1 MSDHVPTAEDLDR
14 LLALQGVDDEVRRLQ
29 HQLDGLA
36 EQRAL
41 DELVAQDATL
51 AEGDTELEERLEAV
65 AREQRQVEGEID
77 ALGQRLAEE
86 QARLYEGS
94 LSGAREIQAAEAE
107 IASTTRRR
115 SEHEDQLLEIM
126 ERVEEIEARQAE
138 LREVRSSLA
147 ARIIEVTAERDAA
160 AQDLIARIAEVQVRR
175 GPIAAALPDEL
186 RARYDEAARR
196 SGGTGV
202 GVLRDNA
209 CTACRI
215 TFPMSEIN
223 GYLTGP
229 PLTTCSQCRRLLI
242 VPA

>member
-1 MSDHVPTAEDLDR
+1 MSDGPTAEDLDR
-14 LLALQGVDDEVRRLQ
+14 LLALQGVDDDVRRLE

-36 EQRAL
+36 EQRTL
-41 DELVAQDATL
+41 EELLQQDATL
-51 AEGDTELEERLEAV
+51 AEGDSELEERLA
-65 AREQRQVEGEID
+65 AARREQRQIEGEID
-77 ALGQRLAEE
+77 ALGQRLDEE
-86 QARLYEGS
+86 RTRLYEGS
-94 LSGAREIQAAEAE
+94 LSTAREIQAAEAE

-115 SEHEDQLLEIM
+115 AEHEDQMLEVM
-126 ERVEEIEARQAE
+126 ERVEELEARHAE
-138 LREVRSSLA
+138 LREVRASLA
-147 ARIIEVTAERDAA
+147 GRIAEATAARDAA

-175 GPIAAALPDEL
+175 DPIAAALPSEL
-186 RARYDEAARR
+186 LARYEEAARR

-202 GVLRDNA
+202 GVLKANA